1 MNDFL
6 QPPPQGAIPTQ
17 NENIPFKR
25 FQWKSFKTPEAYA
38 GYAIKIENNRFVFD
52 EAFFEKNSEKYGF
65 SYWDKESEQVKR
77 PTKFRFFVMD
87 TICRVDGKDEI
98 TGNRYW
104 SNSIFD
110 SRTDV
115 FSVFMQG
122 IDEPVYLGIYKD
134 FEKQLKTDIKGGVGF
149 HTFFAA
155 WSPELGFIEVPT
167 SAFAGEGARMAIA
180 DTQNRK
186 KHTDIN
192 LFDLT
197 KKGLVWGFVYDASTA
212 ENCLIPIDRQ
222 CNPYAMKGELYFAPR
237 YSGCG
242 NMPSEHPMYNEFIQ
256 NQTMFREYL
265 NAKIKRS
272 NDYYNNYK
280 DQETPPQTAAPATPP
295 PAHPAA
301 PPPPANEWG
310 SMFGGGQQPQA
321 AQTNAPGGNWGDMFP
336 TTSHAN
342 TQAAQNYQKAQSPA
356 DANVFTPTDDLPF

>member
-17 NENIPFKR
+17 NENIPFKTL
-25 FQWKSFKTPEAYA
+25 QWRSFRTPESYA
-38 GYAIKIENNRFVFD
+38 NLSIAISPQGVVFD
-52 EAFFEKNSEKYGF
+52 EGFFAKNKAKVGF
-65 SYWDKESEQVKR
+65 SYWDKETEQVIQLE
-77 PTKFRFFVMD
+77 KFRFFVMD
-87 TICRVDGKDEI
+87 TVCRIEGKDEDTNI
-98 TGNRYW
+98 SYRSSTV
-104 SNSIFD
+104 FD
-110 SRTDV
+110 TRTDV
-115 FSVFMQG
+115 MAVYAKG
-122 IDEPVYLGIYKD
+122 IEKPVYKGIYKD
-134 FEKQLKTDIKGGVGF
+134 FKDQLKKDIKKGVGF

-180 DTQNRK
+180 ATQNRK

-280 DQETPPQTAAPATPP
+280 DQETPPQTAAPATTPP
-295 PAHPAA
+295 TQPAA
-301 PPPPANEWG
+301 PPPAPNEWG
-310 SMFGGGQQPQA
+310 NMFGGGQRPHKVKPQPMQ
-321 AQTNAPGGNWGDMFP
+321 
-336 TTSHAN
+336 
-342 TQAAQNYQKAQSPA
+342 
-356 DANVFTPTDDLPF
+356 TDDLPPNDDLPF

>member
-25 FQWKSFKTPEAYA
+25 FQWKSFKTPESYA
-38 GYAIKIENNRFVFD
+38 KYSIKIENNQFVFN
-52 EAFFEKNSEKYGF
+52 EQFFAENQEKYGF
-65 SYWDKESEQVKR
+65 SYWDKENGKVER
-77 PTKFRFFVMD
+77 PSNFRFFVMD
-87 TICRVDGKDEI
+87 TICRVEGKDEV
-98 TGNRYW
+98 TGNKYW
-104 SNSIFD
+104 SNTIFD

-122 IDEPVYLGIYKD
+122 IEKPVYKGLYKD
-134 FEKQLKTDIKGGVGF
+134 FEKTLKADIKGGVGF

-155 WSPELGFIEVPT
+155 WSPELGFVDIPT

-180 DTQNRK
+180 ATQSRK
-186 KHTDIN
+186 KYDNIS

-212 ENCLIPIDRQ
+212 ENCLIPVDRQ
-222 CNPYAMKGELYFAPR
+222 CNPYAMKGELFFAPR

-242 NMPSEHPMYNEFIQ
+242 NMPSEHPLYNEFIE

-265 NAKIKRS
+265 NAKIKRA

-280 DQETPPQTAAPATPP
+280 DQEPQPQQPATAAPSPQPQTAPTSQPATW
-295 PAHPAA
+295 
-301 PPPPANEWG
+301 N
-310 SMFGGGQQPQA
+310 
-321 AQTNAPGGNWGDMFP
+321 DMFP
-336 TTSHAN
+336 TTSHDQ
-342 TQAAQNYQKAQSPA
+342 TQAAQNFQQAQLPA
-356 DANVFTPTDDLPF
+356 NESAFTPTDDLPF